1 MTLASEHV
9 ADNHATFEQDVV
21 PYMRKLYPAALRMTR
36 NPSDA
41 EDLIQETFAR
51 AYVAFHQFT
60 PGTNLSAWLYRIL
73 ANTFINTRRKRG
85 REPAQSLF
93 GELGELHVPDTLMTQ
108 TARSAEEEALNRL
121 ADSDILRALRELP
134 EGFSATIYLA
144 DIEGYPYKE
153 IAEIMG
159 TPIGTVMSR
168 LHRGRQQLR
177 ARLMAYARGRDAQP
191 GPVSVPPP
199 ADARPASSP
208 AADAGPASSPAADA
222 GPASPPAAD
231 AGPASPP
238 AADARPASP
247 HQAPSPAALSHPASP
262 HPASPHPAAPHPAS
276 PPPGPSRPARRP
288 PRWRGGHPSLRG
300 VSLVGQKAS

>member
-1 MTLASEHV
+1 MTLVNEHV
-9 ADNHATFEQDVV
+9 TDHHATFEQDVV

-51 AYVAFHQFT
+51 AYAAFHQFA

-93 GELGELHVPDTLMTQ
+93 GELGELHVPDSLLSQ

-121 ADSDILRALRELP
+121 ADSDVLRALRELP
-134 EGFSATIYLA
+134 EGFSAAIYLA

-168 LHRGRQQLR
+168 LHRGREQLR
-177 ARLMAYARGRDAQP
+177 ARLMAHARGRDDQ
-191 GPVSVPPP
+191 
-199 ADARPASSP
+199 ARPADLP
-208 AADAGPASSPAADA
+208 
-222 GPASPPAAD
+222 
-231 AGPASPP
+231 
-238 AADARPASP
+238 RPASP
-247 HQAPSPAALSHPASP
+247 RPASP
-262 HPASPHPAAPHPAS
+262 RRASPRRASPRPASPRPAS
-276 PPPGPSRPARRP
+276 PRRGRP
-288 PRWRGGHPSLRG
+288 PCWPGARSARSALSG
-300 VSLVGQKAS
+300 VSLVGQQAS

>member
-1 MTLASEHV
+1 MTLTNGHV
-9 ADNHATFEQDVV
+9 TDHHARFEQDVV
-21 PYMRKLYPAALRMTR
+21 PYMRKLYPSALRMTR

-73 ANTFINTRRKRG
+73 VNTFINTRRKRG

-93 GELGELHVPDTLMTQ
+93 GELGELHVSDSLLGQ

-121 ADSDILRALRELP
+121 ADSDVLRALRDLP
-134 EGFSATIYLA
+134 DGFSAVIYLA

-159 TPIGTVMSR
+159 IPIGTVMSR

-177 ARLMAYARGRDAQP
+177 ARLLAYAQGQDDQ
-191 GPVSVPPP
+191 
-199 ADARPASSP
+199 ARPAGLP
-208 AADAGPASSPAADA
+208 AAAASRAGLPSRWR
-222 GPASPPAAD
+222 G
-231 AGPASPP
+231 
-238 AADARPASP
+238 ARPA
-247 HQAPSPAALSHPASP
+247 LRR
-262 HPASPHPAAPHPAS
+262 
-276 PPPGPSRPARRP
+276 GP
-288 PRWRGGHPSLRG
+288 
-300 VSLVGQKAS
+300 LVGQQAS

>member
-41 EDLIQETFAR
+41 EDLIQDTFAR

-177 ARLMAYARGRDAQP
+177 ERLMAYARGRDAQP
-191 GPVSVPPP
+191 
-199 ADARPASSP
+199 R
-208 AADAGPASSPAADA
+208 
-222 GPASPPAAD
+222 PASPP
-231 AGPASPP
+231 PA
-238 AADARPASP
+238 
-247 HQAPSPAALSHPASP
+247 ASP
-262 HPASPHPAAPHPAS
+262 HPASPQPAASPHTASPRPASPRPASPRLAS
-276 PPPGPSRPARRP
+276 PPPGPPRPARP
-288 PRWRGGHPSLRG
+288 PRWRGGHPGLRG
-300 VSLVGQKAS
+300 VALVGQKAS

>member
-1 MTLASEHV
+1 MKGGNHQGGQPTVTLVNEHL
-9 ADNHATFEQDVV
+9 AGHHATFEQDVV

-51 AYVAFHQFT
+51 AYAAFHQFAT
-60 PGTNLSAWLYRIL
+60 GTNLSAWLYRIL

-93 GELGELHVPDTLMTQ
+93 GELGELHVPDILLGQ
-108 TARSAEEEALNRL
+108 TARSAEEEALTRL
-121 ADSDILRALRELP
+121 ADSDVLRALRELP
-134 EGFSATIYLA
+134 EGFSAAIYLA

-177 ARLMAYARGRDAQP
+177 ERLMAYARGRDGQ
-191 GPVSVPPP
+191 SL
-199 ADARPASSP
+199 
-208 AADAGPASSPAADA
+208 
-222 GPASPPAAD
+222 
-231 AGPASPP
+231 
-238 AADARPASP
+238 
-247 HQAPSPAALSHPASP
+247 PSPAST
-262 HPASPHPAAPHPAS
+262 
-276 PPPGPSRPARRP
+276 RRRRP
-288 PRWRGGHPSLRG
+288 PRWHGARPARPAASRMSLA
-300 VSLVGQKAS
+300 GQQAS